1 MDYFN
6 IAVAAEG
13 KEADFLYKCTVV
25 RLLTFDGYQFKTRSE
40 WGWWAVCGSRED
52 YVLCTF

>member
-13 KEADFLYKCTVV
+13 KEADFLYKCTAV